1 MCKIKPDVGEG
12 QSVTGL
18 YELFVSDSRHVF
30 GAAVLLRNRRGRSAP
45 SLHTDSTD
53 WTDRELCAEN

>member
-53 WTDRELCAEN
+53 